1 MIIDLVYGTR
11 PNLIKAAA
19 LYLAWQK
26 KRDDLPFILR
36 LVDTGQ
42 HWDSALSEGL
52 RLSLGLPTP
61 EIRLGIGQSGNS
73 RDTLV
78 QNTDDTYCRML
89 CQSPAQATI
98 VIGDVNGSLGVARA
112 AKRSSVYLIHLEAG
126 LRGGFDAVAEEA
138 NRTEIDSLCNMHWA
152 PDEAAANNLHIEGI
166 NAKGIHN
173 VGNIVIDAML
183 RFGGSITA
191 IWPPSVQ
198 TGPILLTLHRAENI
212 DNIVR
217 LSSIID
223 AIIDLARETPII
235 WPLHPRAQGAIAQ
248 SGLWRRIRDARN
260 IKIVAPMLYP
270 DFLAAL
276 VAARYVI
283 TDSGGIIDEC
293 AWLGK
298 AGCILRP
305 TTERA
310 TALEASALELCE
322 PADLVR
328 TATNLTNRTAPPVPF
343 RPVGWDGKTANRML
357 DTLVALDR

>member
-19 LYLAWQK
+19 LYLAWQE

-36 LVDTGQ
+36 LIDTGQ
-42 HWDSALSEGL
+42 HWDLALSEGL
-52 RLSLGLPTP
+52 RHSLGLPAP
-61 EIRLGIGQSGNS
+61 EIRFGIGQPGNN
-73 RDTLV
+73 RHTLI
-78 QNTDDTYCRML
+78 QNADDAYWRML
-89 CQSPAQATI
+89 AQSPAQATI
-98 VIGDVNGSLGVARA
+98 VIGDVNGSLGVAHA
-112 AKRSSVYLIHLEAG
+112 AKRNSVYLIHLEAG

-138 NRTEIDSLCNMHWA
+138 NRTEIDSLCDMHWA
-152 PDEAAANNLHIEGI
+152 PDEAAVNNLHNEGI

-183 RFGGSITA
+183 RFGESTTA
-191 IWPPSVQ
+191 ILSSSTQ
-198 TGPILLTLHRAENI
+198 TGSVLLTLHRAENI
-212 DNIVR
+212 DNLVR
-217 LSSIID
+217 MSSIID

-235 WPLHPRAQGAIAQ
+235 WPLHPRAQGALAQ
-248 SGLWRRIRDARN
+248 SGLWRRIRNAEN

-270 DFLAAL
+270 DFLAVL

-283 TDSGGIIDEC
+283 TDSGGMIDEC

-310 TALEASALELCE
+310 SALDASALELCE
-322 PADLVR
+322 PADLIQ
-328 TATNLTNRTAPPVPF
+328 TTTNLTARIAPPVPF
-343 RPVGWDGKTANRML
+343 RPAGWDGKAAIRML
-357 DTLVALDR
+357 DTLIALAR

>member
-19 LYLAWQK
+19 LYLAWQE

-36 LVDTGQ
+36 LIDTGQ
-42 HWDSALSEGL
+42 HWDPALSEGL
-52 RLSLGLPTP
+52 RLSLGLPVP
-61 EIRLGIGQSGNS
+61 EIRLGIGQPGNS
-73 RDTLV
+73 RHTLV
-78 QNTDDTYCRML
+78 QNADDAYCRML
-89 CQSPAQATI
+89 GQSPAQGTI

-112 AKRSSVYLIHLEAG
+112 AKRNSTYLIHLEAG

-138 NRTEIDSLCNMHWA
+138 NRTEIDGLSDMHWA
-152 PDEAAANNLHIEGI
+152 PDKAAADNLHKEGI
-166 NAKGIHN
+166 KAKGIHN
-173 VGNIVIDAML
+173 VGNIVIDAMI
-183 RFGGSITA
+183 RFGGSTTA
-191 IWPPSVQ
+191 IWSSSAQ
-198 TGPILLTLHRAENI
+198 TGPVLLTLHRAENI
-212 DNIVR
+212 DNLVR

-223 AIIDLARETPII
+223 AIIDLAHETPII
-235 WPLHPRAQGAIAQ
+235 WPLHPRAQGAFAQ
-248 SGLWRRIRDARN
+248 SGFGRRIRDAGN

-298 AGCILRP
+298 VGCILRP

-322 PADLVR
+322 PADLVQ
-328 TATNLTNRTAPPVPF
+328 TATNLTNRTAPLVPF
-343 RPVGWDGKTANRML
+343 RPAGWDGKTANRML
-357 DTLVALDR
+357 DTLAALNR

>member
-19 LYLAWQK
+19 LYLAWQE

-36 LVDTGQ
+36 LIDTGQ
-42 HWDSALSEGL
+42 HWDPTLSESL
-52 RLSLGLPTP
+52 RHSLGLPAP
-61 EIRLGIGQSGNS
+61 EIRFGIGQPENN
-73 RDTLV
+73 RHTLI
-78 QNTDDTYCRML
+78 QNANNAYCRML
-89 CQSPAQATI
+89 AQSPAQATI

-112 AKRSSVYLIHLEAG
+112 AKRNSVYLIHLEAG

-152 PDEAAANNLHIEGI
+152 PDEAEANNLHNEGI

-183 RFGGSITA
+183 RFGGSTTA
-191 IWPPSVQ
+191 IWSPSVQ
-198 TGPILLTLHRAENI
+198 TGPVLLTLHRAENI

-223 AIIDLARETPII
+223 AIIDLAHETPII
-235 WPLHPRAQGAIAQ
+235 WPLHPRAQGALAQ
-248 SGLWRRIRDARN
+248 SGLWRRIRDAGN

-270 DFLAAL
+270 DFLATL

-305 TTERA
+305 TTERS

-322 PADLVR
+322 PAELVQI
-328 TATNLTNRTAPPVPF
+328 TTNLTNRTSPPVPF
-343 RPVGWDGKTANRML
+343 RPAGWDGKTASRML
-357 DTLVALDR
+357 NTLVALNR